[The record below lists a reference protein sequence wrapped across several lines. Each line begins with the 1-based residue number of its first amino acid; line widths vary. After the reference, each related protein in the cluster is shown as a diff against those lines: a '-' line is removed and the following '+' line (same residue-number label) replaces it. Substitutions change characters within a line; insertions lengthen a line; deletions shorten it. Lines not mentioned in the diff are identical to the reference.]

1 MKLDGFDNRVA
12 LVTGG
17 AGGIGAAIAKTL
29 RDLGAKVAVGD
40 LVAPDHEGILGL
52 TLDVTSESSVSA
64 AVAAAVEKLGPPTIL
79 VLNAGIFPIEPL
91 EQVSLQSWQRTMSV
105 NLDGAFLCAREVLP
119 HMREAGY
126 GRIVALGSTAGITGG
141 SKDKAA
147 YGASKAGLMAL
158 TKAIAT
164 EYSPL
169 GITANALAPSLIRTD
184 MLAGIAHLAD
194 QIPVGRLGEAEDIA
208 DLTAFLCSAHAG
220 YITGAVIDIN
230 GGFLIR

>member
-119 HMREAGY
+119 HMRKAGY

-169 GITANALAPSLIRTD
+169 GVTANALAPSLIRTD

-194 QIPVGRLGEAEDIA
+194 QIPVGRLGEAQDIA

>member
-29 RDLGAKVAVGD
+29 KDLGAKVAVGD

-64 AVAAAVEKLGPPTIL
+64 AVAAAAEELGPPTIL

-91 EQVSLQSWQRTMSV
+91 EEVSLQSWQRTMSV

-194 QIPVGRLGEAEDIA
+194 QIPVGRLGEVQDIA
-208 DLTAFLCSAHAG
+208 DMTAFLCSAHAG
-220 YITGAVIDIN
+220 YVTGAVIDIN

>member
-40 LVAPDHEGILGL
+40 LVAPDHDGILGL

-91 EQVSLQSWQRTMSV
+91 EQVSLQSWRRTMSV

-119 HMREAGY
+119 HMRKAGY
-126 GRIVALGSTAGITGG
+126 GRVLALGSTAGITGG
-141 SKDKAA
+141 SNDKAA

-169 GITANALAPSLIRTD
+169 GVTANALAPSLIRTD